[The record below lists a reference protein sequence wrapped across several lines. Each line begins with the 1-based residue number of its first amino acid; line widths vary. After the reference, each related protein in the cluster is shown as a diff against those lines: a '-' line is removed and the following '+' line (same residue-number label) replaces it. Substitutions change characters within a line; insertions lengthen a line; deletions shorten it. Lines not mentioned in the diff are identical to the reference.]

1 MMNRIIAVAVRSTS
15 TVRKDIKDTLR
26 MLNLTKINHAVLVDD
41 RPGFLGM
48 LDKAKDYITYGE
60 IEQPVL
66 EALVSKWGRLPG
78 DKVLTE
84 EYVKERVGQTIPEFC
99 KSVIAFEKE
108 LDDLGIKP
116 LFRLHPPRKGYKDIK
131 RAFSQGGSVGYRGPA
146 INELVRRMI

>member
-1 MMNRIIAVAVRSTS
+1 MMNRIIAVEVRSTS
-15 TVRKDIKDTLR
+15 KVRKDIKDTLR
-26 MLNLTKINHAVLVDD
+26 MLNLTRINHAVLVDD

-66 EALVSKWGRLPG
+66 EALLSKWGRLPG
-78 DKVLTE
+78 DEMLTE
-84 EYVKERVGQTIPEFC
+84 QHVKERVDQTISEFVE
-99 KSVIAFEKE
+99 SVIKFEKE

-116 LFRLHPPRKGYKDIK
+116 LFSLHPPRKGYKDIK
-131 RAFSQGGSVGYRGPA
+131 RAFSQGGSLGYRGPA

>member
-1 MMNRIIAVAVRSTS
+1 MNRIIAVAVRSTS
-15 TVRKDIKDTLR
+15 KVRKDIKDTMR
-26 MLNLTKINHAVLVDD
+26 MLNLTRINHAVLVDD

-66 EALVSKWGRLPG
+66 EALLSKWGRLPG
-78 DKVLTE
+78 DEILTDQ
-84 EYVKERVGQTIPEFC
+84 YVKERVGQTIPEFVE
-99 KSVIAFEKE
+99 SVMKFEKE

-131 RAFSQGGSVGYRGPA
+131 RAFSQGGSLGYRGPV

>member
-1 MMNRIIAVAVRSTS
+1 MRRIIAVAVRST
-15 TVRKDIKDTLR
+15 TKVRKDIKDTLK
-26 MLNLTKINHAVLVDD
+26 MLNLTRRNHAVLVDD

-66 EALVSKWGRLPG
+66 EALLSKWGRLPG
-78 DKVLTE
+78 DEILTE
-84 EYVKERVGQTIPEFC
+84 QYVKERVGQKISEFAE
-99 KSVIAFEKE
+99 SVMTFEKE
-108 LDDLGIKP
+108 LDDLGIKR

-131 RAFSQGGSVGYRGPA
+131 RAFSQGGAVGYRGPA

>member
-1 MMNRIIAVAVRSTS
+1 MNRIIAVAVRSTS
-15 TVRKDIKDTLR
+15 KVRKDIIDTLR
-26 MLNLTKINHAVLVDD
+26 MLNLTRINHAVLVDD

-66 EALVSKWGRLPG
+66 EALLSKWGRLPG
-78 DKVLTE
+78 DEILTE
-84 EYVKERVGQTIPEFC
+84 QYVKERVDQTIPEFVE
-99 KSVIAFEKE
+99 SVMKFEKE

-131 RAFSQGGSVGYRGPA
+131 RAFSQGGSLGYRGPA